1 MIGTN
6 CILTVQNFTPSY
18 IMKQAYVV
26 ILFFFSADENAA
38 RNFRPQSREMS
49 LEEEKAAV
57 LAEMRN
63 VSKSSDD

>member
-6 CILTVQNFTPSY
+6 CILTVQNSPLIHNETS
-18 IMKQAYVV
+18 
-26 ILFFFSADENAA
+26 LCSHSFFFSADENAA